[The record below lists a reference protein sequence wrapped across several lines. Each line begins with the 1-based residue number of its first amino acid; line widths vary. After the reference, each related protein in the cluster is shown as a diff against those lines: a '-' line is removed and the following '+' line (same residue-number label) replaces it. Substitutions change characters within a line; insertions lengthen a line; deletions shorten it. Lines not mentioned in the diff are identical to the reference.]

1 MWFIHD
7 DGTAP
12 TEVVEVP
19 LPSRRGVDCVEIQ
32 QLAPLMAGLDPE
44 EAKREGH
51 AKEAEVRVVGEGS
64 ALANIS
70 SSSLT
75 LITKPHDG
83 TEVANEGND
92 RDMIKD

>member
-70 SSSLT
+70 SSSSLT
-75 LITKPHDG
+75 LITSSNSEASRWDG
-83 TEVANEGND
+83 GGE
-92 RDMIKD
+92 RRQ